1 MDAFFSDFTYILSY
15 PAGCG
20 TRCIHPG
27 LAAKGKSLRP
37 LHWLIALFVL
47 VPLVEIYLLVQIG
60 GVVGAFRTVILV
72 VATALLGATL
82 VRAQGLVTLARL
94 QAELQRGEIP
104 AVAMLEGV
112 MLLLAGA
119 LLLTPGFFTDAVGFL
134 ILVPSLRKRLIHWL
148 LERLIASPGFHPP
161 QRGSRTLDGE
171 YRRED

>member
-1 MDAFFSDFTYILSY
+1 M
-15 PAGCG
+15 
-20 TRCIHPG
+20 
-27 LAAKGKSLRP
+27 RP
-37 LHWLIALFVL
+37 LRWLIALFVL
-47 VPLVEIYLLVQIG
+47 VPLLEIYLLVEIG
-60 GVVGAFRTVILV
+60 EVIGAFRTVILV

-94 QAELQRGEIP
+94 QTELQRGEVP

-112 MLLLAGA
+112 TLLVAGA

-134 ILVPSLRKRLIHWL
+134 ILVPSLRTRLIHWL
-148 LERLIASPGFHPP
+148 LARLMARPGFQTP